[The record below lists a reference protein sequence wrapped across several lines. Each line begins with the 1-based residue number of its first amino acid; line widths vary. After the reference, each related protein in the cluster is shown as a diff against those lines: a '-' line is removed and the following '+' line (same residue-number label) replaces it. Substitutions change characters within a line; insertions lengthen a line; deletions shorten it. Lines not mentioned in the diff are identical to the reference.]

1 MQGTMAGTSSSVLKQ
16 ASGGTALHAAAGQD
30 RVDIVKL
37 LLDGGSELEATD
49 KYLSTPLFVAVQQ
62 GQTPVVEYLVSVGAD
77 PNTQNYVRV
86 ACAPGCHWSHVPAL
100 TACVPHHSRA

>member
-1 MQGTMAGTSSSVLKQ
+1 MALYSIAKLYTGFEK
-16 ASGGTALHAAAGQD
+16 AGNALGFVEWD
-30 RVDIVKL
+30 D
-37 LLDGGSELEATD
+37 DGGSELEATD

-100 TACVPHHSRA
+100 TACVSHHSRA